1 MELAT
6 IFAFEKS
13 IPGPEQEL
21 VAKDQLR
28 TSLNQLKPATM
39 LQNIPNQHML
49 FFLTGLGH
57 VHTAA
62 KFGC

>member
-1 MELAT
+1 MELVT

-13 IPGPEQEL
+13 TPGPEQEL
-21 VAKDQLR
+21 VDQNQLR

-49 FFLTGLGH
+49 FFTGLGH
-57 VHTAA
+57 AHTAD
-62 KFGC
+62 KFSC